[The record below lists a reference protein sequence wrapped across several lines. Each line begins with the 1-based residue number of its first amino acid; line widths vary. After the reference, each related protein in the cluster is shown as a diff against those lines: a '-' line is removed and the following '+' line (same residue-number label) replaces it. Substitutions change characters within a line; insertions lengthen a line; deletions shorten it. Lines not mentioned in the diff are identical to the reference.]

1 MNRNPYAAPQTNL
14 AGSGSDVEEYGEIK
28 ILSASGRLGRVRYI
42 GYSAGMSVLVM
53 LVTGILAGLGALVD
67 QSLVLIVVG
76 LGYVAM
82 LVVQFLLTIQ
92 RSHDMNVTG
101 WLSLVWLI
109 PLGVLVFWLVPGTQG
124 ENDYGKPPP
133 PNTAGVIVLA
143 CILPL
148 VGIVGVLAAIAIP
161 AYQDYTIRA
170 QVSEGLNLAAEPRAA
185 VAEAYLR
192 TRSAPGD
199 RLDAGL
205 SAAAA
210 DSAGQ
215 YVEGVDVERGTLLVR
230 YGRNANSMIAGRILA
245 LQPYVRDDDSVV
257 WRCAASPEPEGAAPM
272 DPRAPTSAAET
283 DIESQFLPSAC
294 RP

>member
-101 WLSLVWLI
+101 WLSLIWLI
-109 PLGVLVFWLVPGTQG
+109 PLGVLVFWSVPGTQG
-124 ENDYGKPPP
+124 ENTYGKPPP

-185 VAEAYLR
+185 VAETYLR
-192 TRSAPGD
+192 TRAAPED
-199 RLDAGL
+199 RLAAGL
-205 SAAAA
+205 SPAAT
-210 DSAGQ
+210 DTAGQ
-215 YVEGVDVERGTLLVR
+215 YVAGVDVERGTVLVR
-230 YGRNANSMIAGRILA
+230 YDSNANSTIAGGVLA
-245 LQPYVRDDDSVV
+245 LQPYVLNDGTVV
-257 WRCAASPEPEGAAPM
+257 WRCAAGMEPDDAVPM
-272 DPRAPTSAAET
+272 DPRAPASAAET
-283 DIESQFLPSAC
+283 DIESQFLPSRC